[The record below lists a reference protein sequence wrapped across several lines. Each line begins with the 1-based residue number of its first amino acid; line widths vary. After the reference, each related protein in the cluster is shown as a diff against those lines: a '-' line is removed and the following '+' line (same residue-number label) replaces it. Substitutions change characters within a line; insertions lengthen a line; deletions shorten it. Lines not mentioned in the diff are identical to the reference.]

1 MEKVKVDKLECR
13 FAALFKVMWLST
25 IVWILVGVANYFGH
39 WLLPD
44 KLDGFGMSI
53 LFLFGVSIFICFG
66 KGIVN
71 LVSQHG
77 ILAIDR
83 VTKKVASYAF
93 LSSFALMLIVSI
105 WELCGTAD
113 SHSDFTR
120 NGGGMSV
127 PVDAVFEIVSDIVKA
142 AVFSV
147 GVVVF
152 YWYVRMCFILFSGRI
167 RSLGVEIALTLLMLA
182 YLSVFMNDQLWIKA
196 IVVLIASSFLYDI
209 WRFAEFKEEQL
220 RMNWI
225 KKLTEE

>member
-1 MEKVKVDKLECR
+1 MDKLECR

-120 NGGGMSV
+120 NGTVTSV

>member
-209 WRFAEFKEEQL
+209 WRFAEFKEEQF
-220 RMNWI
+220 RMSWI

>member
-1 MEKVKVDKLECR
+1 MECR

-209 WRFAEFKEEQL
+209 WRFADFKEEQF
-220 RMNWI
+220 RMSWI

>member
-1 MEKVKVDKLECR
+1 MDKLECR

>member
-209 WRFAEFKEEQL
+209 WRFADFKEEQF
-220 RMNWI
+220 RMSWI

>member
-1 MEKVKVDKLECR
+1 MDKLECR

-44 KLDGFGMSI
+44 KMDGFGMSI

-220 RMNWI
+220 RMSWI